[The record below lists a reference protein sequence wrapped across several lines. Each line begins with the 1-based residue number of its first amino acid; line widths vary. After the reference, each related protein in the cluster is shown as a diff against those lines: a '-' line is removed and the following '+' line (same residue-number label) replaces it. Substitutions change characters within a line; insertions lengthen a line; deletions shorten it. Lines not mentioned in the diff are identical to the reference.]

1 MCKLNIKTYK
11 DNESLPSGYIIVIQA
26 FFNVYQPMYVI
37 QLKVIN
43 HMSIS
48 RNTEREINTFS
59 RLKILIRY
67 QEQKVNSSK

>member
-11 DNESLPSGYIIVIQA
+11 DSESLPSGYIIVIQA